1 MCVRVSGCERVCERV
16 CVRGGGEGGGP
27 DPEDSNRKGLI
38 RKGIL
43 HNLWREK
50 TVVKGVRIGVV
61 SDCGWRC
68 CCCVGFVLKFFRV
81 ILEK

>member
-1 MCVRVSGCERVCERV
+1 MCVCVSGCERV
-16 CVRGGGEGGGP
+16 CVRGGGYQ
-27 DPEDSNRKGLI
+27 DSEDSNRKGLI

-61 SDCGWRC
+61 SDC
-68 CCCVGFVLKFFRV
+68 VGFVLKVFRV
-81 ILEK
+81 IWRNERSVGRN